1 MATSGTG
8 NVPHMEAWS
17 SSIKSCLAAWTRKF
31 HTSGE
36 DRRASQAVHCV
47 GGSERGRGREKR
59 SEQQV
64 SQLEE
69 EEESAGCC
77 YTPTDPPT
85 RGTVQPGCGA
95 AQLATRPWLNMKWGV
110 VMQMTLMCAH
120 ICQ

>member
-1 MATSGTG
+1 
-8 NVPHMEAWS
+8 MEAWS

-47 GGSERGRGREKR
+47 GGTERGRERE
-59 SEQQV
+59 SERNAASSKSV
-64 SQLEE
+64 SWRRRRRRVQ
-69 EEESAGCC
+69 AAA
-77 YTPTDPPT
+77 TPPPV
-85 RGTVQPGCGA
+85 GLWPGCGA
-95 AQLATRPWLNMKWGV
+95 AQLATRPWLNMKWRA